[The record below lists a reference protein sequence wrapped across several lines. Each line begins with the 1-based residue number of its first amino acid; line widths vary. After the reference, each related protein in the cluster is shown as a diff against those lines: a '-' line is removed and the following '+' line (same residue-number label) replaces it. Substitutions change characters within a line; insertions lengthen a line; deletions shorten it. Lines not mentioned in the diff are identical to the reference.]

1 MNKKAKNTTE
11 EIAQIA
17 AKIYLLSKNS
27 SGDLGLAIIEIL
39 NLLNGIPIAEV
50 KKFYKRILNKEVTVA
65 EVITATELSESQK
78 IKFIDKINLLL
89 KEEVTV
95 CFTVDKSIIGGA
107 LIKVG
112 DKVID
117 ETITSAL
124 DKLISKKSQI

>member
-1 MNKKAKNTTE
+1 VNKKAKNTTE

-39 NLLNGIPIAEV
+39 NLLDGIPIAEV

>member
-1 MNKKAKNTTE
+1 VNKKAKNTTE